1 MPVSGREPAWA
12 WDDLPR
18 RRFLASPYQIG
29 YGAVVIL
36 MRLIALVAVLAM
48 AGRGEDT
55 NTPGPERK
63 RHVYILPVRD
73 DIAPPIVYLLR
84 RGVKEAME
92 SGAEVLVL
100 DMETNGGRFDS
111 TKEIIQILDQFEGQT
126 VTYVNRDAYSA
137 GAFIAVATQRIYMAP
152 QGVIGAAAPI
162 LLTPGGGG
170 VDEMPDTMEAKMTS
184 AVAARVRAS
193 AEKNG
198 HNPHVVEA
206 MINKNK
212 RLEIDGQVLN
222 EEGQILTLTDVE
234 AAREYGDPPKPLLSL
249 GTVSSLEALI
259 ENLGY
264 DSADVVRVEPTGAER
279 LASWLNM
286 LSPVLLLIGI
296 VGIYFE
302 IKTPGF
308 GLPGIVGLVAFALY
322 FFGSDVAGFSG
333 MEWLLIFVLGLVL
346 VGLEFFLFP
355 GTIFVGLTGAGLMLL
370 ALVMAMVDVYP
381 GGPPLP
387 SFGQLRL
394 PVTQLL
400 IALLGAVG
408 TVWVLGLIL
417 PKTSFYDRLVSSTT
431 SGDRSVETL
440 ARLQSTRLGQVGV
453 TISPLRPGGK
463 ARFGEQVL
471 DVISQG
477 DLVDRG
483 RKVRIIGHSATEA
496 VVEVID

>member
-1 MPVSGREPAWA
+1 LGWPGE
-12 WDDLPR
+12 
-18 RRFLASPYQIG
+18 RRFLAWPNYISYAAEVKLMHLIILAVTLAVAGLGQETGNAGSP
-29 YGAVVIL
+29 
-36 MRLIALVAVLAM
+36 R
-48 AGRGEDT
+48 GRA
-55 NTPGPERK
+55 
-63 RHVYILPVRD
+63 VYILPVRD

-92 SGAEVLVL
+92 SGAEVLIL

-152 QGVIGAAAPI
+152 QSVIGAAAPI
-162 LLTPGGGG
+162 LMTPGGGAPS
-170 VDEMPDTMEAKMTS
+170 DLPSTMEAKMTS

-198 HNPHVVEA
+198 HNPQVVEA

-212 RLEIDGQVLN
+212 HLEIDGQVLN
-222 EEGQILTLTDVE
+222 EEGQILTLTDTE

-249 GTVSSLEALI
+249 GTVGSLDELV
-259 ENLGY
+259 ERLGY
-264 DSADVVRVEPTGAER
+264 APRDVVQVEPTGAER

-296 VGIYFE
+296 VGVYLE

-308 GLPGIVGLVAFALY
+308 GLPGIAGLVAFALY

-333 MEWLLIFVLGLVL
+333 MEWLLVFVLGLVL
-346 VGLEFFLFP
+346 VALEFFVFP
-355 GTIFVGLTGAGLMLL
+355 GTIFVGLSGAGLMLL

-381 GGPPLP
+381 GAPALP
-387 SFGQLRL
+387 SFSQLRFPL
-394 PVTQLL
+394 TQVL

-408 TVWVLGLIL
+408 AVWVLGFIL
-417 PKTSFYDRLVSSTT
+417 PRTHLYGRLVSTT
-431 SGDRSVETL
+431 ASGAHSVEEM
-440 ARLQSTRLGQVGV
+440 ARRQSARVGHTGV

-463 ARFGEQVL
+463 AKFGDEVL

-496 VVEVID
+496 IVEVID

>member
-1 MPVSGREPAWA
+1 
-12 WDDLPR
+12 
-18 RRFLASPYQIG
+18 
-29 YGAVVIL
+29 
-36 MRLIALVAVLAM
+36 MRLFALMAVLTAVDLG
-48 AGRGEDT
+48 AGT
-55 NTPGPERK
+55 NEAGSDRV
-63 RHVYILPVRD
+63 RRVYILPVRD

-92 SGAEVLVL
+92 AGAEVLVL

-152 QGVIGAAAPI
+152 QSVIGAAAPV
-162 LLTPGGGG
+162 LMAPGGGG
-170 VDEMPDTMEAKMTS
+170 VDQMPATMEAKMTS

-198 HNPHVVEA
+198 HNPQVVEA

-249 GTVSSLEALI
+249 GTIRSLEALV
-259 ENLGY
+259 EKLGY
-264 DSADVVRVEPTGAER
+264 SEEDVVRVEATGAER

-286 LSPVLLLIGI
+286 LSPILLLIGI

-308 GLPGIVGLVAFALY
+308 GLPGIVGLIAFALY
-322 FFGSDVAGFSG
+322 FLGSYVAGFSG
-333 MEWLLIFVLGLVL
+333 MEWLLVFILGLVL
-346 VGLEFFLFP
+346 VALEFFLFP
-355 GTIFVGLTGAGLMLL
+355 GTIFVGLTGAALMLL
-370 ALVMAMVDVYP
+370 SLVMAMVDMYP
-381 GGPPLP
+381 GGPAMP

-394 PVTQLL
+394 PISQIL
-400 IALLGAVG
+400 IAMLGAAG
-408 TVWVLGLIL
+408 AVWVLGLIL
-417 PKTSFYDRLVSSTT
+417 PKTNFYDRLVSSGT
-431 SGDRSVETL
+431 SGDRHVGEL
-440 ARLQSTRLGQVGV
+440 AREQTARLGQVGV
-453 TISPLRPGGK
+453 TVSPLFFFSSR
-463 ARFGEQVL
+463 RL
-471 DVISQG
+471 HTRSY
-477 DLVDRG
+477 
-483 RKVRIIGHSATEA
+483 
-496 VVEVID
+496 

>member
-1 MPVSGREPAWA
+1 VK
-12 WDDLPR
+12 
-18 RRFLASPYQIG
+18 
-29 YGAVVIL
+29 L
-36 MRLIALVAVLAM
+36 MRLFALMAVLTAVDLG
-48 AGRGEDT
+48 AGTNDT
-55 NTPGPERK
+55 GADRV
-63 RHVYILPVRD
+63 RRVYILPVRD

-92 SGAEVLVL
+92 AGAEVLVL

-152 QGVIGAAAPI
+152 QSVIGAAAPI
-162 LLTPGGGG
+162 LMAPGGGG
-170 VDEMPDTMEAKMTS
+170 VDQMPATVEAKMTS

-198 HNPHVVEA
+198 HNPQVVEA

-222 EEGQILTLTDVE
+222 EEGQILTLTDME
-234 AAREYGDPPKPLLSL
+234 AAREYGNPPKPLLSL
-249 GTVSSLEALI
+249 GTIRSLEALI
-259 ENLGY
+259 AELGY
-264 DSADVVRVEPTGAER
+264 GDEDVVRVEATGAER

-286 LSPVLLLIGI
+286 LSPILLLIGI

-308 GLPGIVGLVAFALY
+308 GLPGIVGLIAFALY
-322 FFGSDVAGFSG
+322 FLGSYVAGFSG
-333 MEWLLIFVLGLVL
+333 MEWLLVFILGLVL
-346 VGLEFFLFP
+346 VILEFFLFQ
-355 GTIFVGLTGAGLMLL
+355 GTIFVGLTGATLMLVS
-370 ALVMAMVDVYP
+370 LVMAMVDIYP
-381 GGPPLP
+381 GGPTLP
-387 SFGQLRL
+387 NLGQLRL
-394 PVTQLL
+394 PMTQIM

-408 TVWVLGLIL
+408 AVWALGLIL
-417 PKTSFYDRLVSSTT
+417 PRTNFYDRLVSTT
-431 SGDRSVETL
+431 ASGGRHVGEL
-440 ARLQSTRLGQVGV
+440 ARERSARLGQVGV
-453 TISPLRPGGK
+453 TVSPLRPGGK
-463 ARFGEQVL
+463 ARFGEQIL

-483 RKVRIIGHSATEA
+483 RNVRIIGHSAREA
-496 VVEVID
+496 IVEVID

>member
-1 MPVSGREPAWA
+1 LEGSEVHS
-12 WDDLPR
+12 
-18 RRFLASPYQIG
+18 LATTYEVG
-29 YGAVVIL
+29 YGAGVNL
-36 MRLIALVAVLAM
+36 MRAVALVAVLASTSFG
-48 AGRGEDT
+48 AGT
-55 NTPGPERK
+55 NDIAPSPSR
-63 RHVYILPVRD
+63 RVYILPVRD
-73 DIAPPIVYLLR
+73 NIAPPIVYLLR

-92 SGAEVLVL
+92 AGAEVLIL

-111 TKEIIQILDQFEGQT
+111 TKEIIQILDQFEGLT

-152 QGVIGAAAPI
+152 QSVIGAAAPV
-162 LLTPGGGG
+162 LMTPGGGI
-170 VDEMPDTMEAKMTS
+170 EQTPATMKAKMTS

-198 HNPHVVEA
+198 HNTEVIEA
-206 MINKNK
+206 MINENK
-212 RLEIDGQVLN
+212 RLEIDGKVLN

-249 GTVSSLEALI
+249 GTVRNLETLV
-259 ENLGY
+259 EELGY
-264 DSADVVRVEPTGAER
+264 GDAAVVRVEPTGAER

-322 FFGSDVAGFSG
+322 FLGSYVAGFSG
-333 MEWLLIFVLGLVL
+333 MEWLLIFILGLVL
-346 VGLEFFLFP
+346 VALEFFLFP
-355 GTIFVGLTGAGLMLL
+355 GTIFVGLAGAGLMLL

-381 GGPPLP
+381 GGPTLP
-387 SFGQLRL
+387 SIGQLRL
-394 PVTQLL
+394 PLTQIL
-400 IALLGAVG
+400 IAMLGAVG
-408 TVWVLGLIL
+408 AVWLLGLIL
-417 PKTSFYDRLVSSTT
+417 PKTNLYDRLVSSTT
-431 SGDRSVETL
+431 SGDRSVEML
-440 ARLQSTRLGQVGV
+440 ARQQSARLGQVGV
-453 TISPLRPGGK
+453 TVSPLRPGGK
-463 ARFGEQVL
+463 ARFGDQIL

-483 RKVRIIGHSATEA
+483 RKVRIIGHSASEA
-496 VVEVID
+496 IVEVIG